1 MKSNFLTV
9 SLIILTLFIQPI
21 QANDML
27 MDPMPAANPAPDFNL
42 MGMDGETHTLEDL
55 KGKFVLVN
63 FWATWCNPCK
73 VEMPL
78 LEKLHQTLK
87 SEKFTVLGLHVGP
100 GPENIEE
107 FKKLMP
113 ISFPIYVDMDLEVN
127 WGVPGLPTTFL
138 MNPEGKLIYRAV
150 GKREFASDEMV
161 NFLKSQIESYQ
172 FAQKYDGKFIP
183 PMMFSLPFR
192 QSLHP
197 PKFPSIRYIMVFYIT
212 RAMTSYTPPCR

>member
-1 MKSNFLTV
+1 MKSNILTV
-9 SLIILTLFIQPI
+9 SVILLTLFIQPI

-27 MDPMPAANPAPDFNL
+27 MDPMPAADPAPDFNL
-42 MGMDGETHTLEDL
+42 MGMDGKTHTLEDL

-150 GKREFASDEMV
+150 GKREFASEEMV
-161 NFLKSQIESYQ
+161 NFLKNQIESYQ

-183 PMMFSLPFR
+183 PMMR
-192 QSLHP
+192 
-197 PKFPSIRYIMVFYIT
+197 
-212 RAMTSYTPPCR
+212 

>member
-42 MGMDGETHTLEDL
+42 MGMDGDTHTLEDL

-183 PMMFSLPFR
+183 PMMR
-192 QSLHP
+192 
-197 PKFPSIRYIMVFYIT
+197 
-212 RAMTSYTPPCR
+212 

>member
-1 MKSNFLTV
+1 MKSNFLIV
-9 SLIILTLFIQPI
+9 SLTMLTLFIQPI

-42 MGMDGETHTLEDL
+42 MGMDGDTHTLEDL

-100 GPENIEE
+100 GPEN
-107 FKKLMP
+107 L
-113 ISFPIYVDMDLEVN
+113 S
-127 WGVPGLPTTFL
+127 
-138 MNPEGKLIYRAV
+138 LIH
-150 GKREFASDEMV
+150 
-161 NFLKSQIESYQ
+161 I
-172 FAQKYDGKFIP
+172 
-183 PMMFSLPFR
+183 
-192 QSLHP
+192 
-197 PKFPSIRYIMVFYIT
+197 
-212 RAMTSYTPPCR
+212 

>member
-113 ISFPIYVDMDLEVN
+113 ITFPIYVDMDLEVN

-183 PMMFSLPFR
+183 PMMR
-192 QSLHP
+192 
-197 PKFPSIRYIMVFYIT
+197 
-212 RAMTSYTPPCR
+212 

>member
-9 SLIILTLFIQPI
+9 SLIMLTLFIQPI

-42 MGMDGETHTLEDL
+42 MGMDGGTHTLEDL

-138 MNPEGKLIYRAV
+138 MDPEGKLIYRAV
-150 GKREFASDEMV
+150 GKREFASDDMV

-183 PMMFSLPFR
+183 PMMR
-192 QSLHP
+192 
-197 PKFPSIRYIMVFYIT
+197 
-212 RAMTSYTPPCR
+212 

>member
-1 MKSNFLTV
+1 MKRNILTV
-9 SLIILTLFIQPI
+9 SVMLLTLFIQPI

-27 MDPMPAANPAPDFNL
+27 MDPMPAAKPAPDFNL

-183 PMMFSLPFR
+183 PMMR
-192 QSLHP
+192 
-197 PKFPSIRYIMVFYIT
+197 
-212 RAMTSYTPPCR
+212 

>member
-9 SLIILTLFIQPI
+9 SVILLTLFIQPI

-55 KGKFVLVN
+55 KGKCVLVN

-113 ISFPIYVDMDLEVN
+113 ISCPIYVDMDLEVN

-183 PMMFSLPFR
+183 PMMR
-192 QSLHP
+192 
-197 PKFPSIRYIMVFYIT
+197 
-212 RAMTSYTPPCR
+212 

>member
-9 SLIILTLFIQPI
+9 SLIMLTLSIQPI

-138 MNPEGKLIYRAV
+138 MDPEGKLIYRAV

-183 PMMFSLPFR
+183 PMMR
-192 QSLHP
+192 
-197 PKFPSIRYIMVFYIT
+197 
-212 RAMTSYTPPCR
+212 

>member
-9 SLIILTLFIQPI
+9 SVILLTLFIQPI

-138 MNPEGKLIYRAV
+138 MDPEGKLIYRAV

-183 PMMFSLPFR
+183 PMMR
-192 QSLHP
+192 
-197 PKFPSIRYIMVFYIT
+197 
-212 RAMTSYTPPCR
+212 

>member
-9 SLIILTLFIQPI
+9 SLIMLTLFIQPI

-161 NFLKSQIESYQ
+161 NFLKNQIESYQ
-172 FAQKYDGKFIP
+172 FAQKYDGKYIP
-183 PMMFSLPFR
+183 PMMR
-192 QSLHP
+192 
-197 PKFPSIRYIMVFYIT
+197 
-212 RAMTSYTPPCR
+212 

>member
-1 MKSNFLTV
+1 MIRNILTV
-9 SLIILTLFIQPI
+9 SVILLTLFIQPI
-21 QANDML
+21 QAKDML

-42 MGMDGETHTLEDL
+42 IGMDGKTHTLEDL

-113 ISFPIYVDMDLEVN
+113 ISFPIYVDTDLEVN
-127 WGVPGLPTTFL
+127 WGIPGLPTTFL

-172 FAQKYDGKFIP
+172 FAKKYDGKFIP
-183 PMMFSLPFR
+183 PMMR
-192 QSLHP
+192 
-197 PKFPSIRYIMVFYIT
+197 
-212 RAMTSYTPPCR
+212 

>member
-9 SLIILTLFIQPI
+9 SVILLTLFIQPI

-172 FAQKYDGKFIP
+172 FAQKYV
-183 PMMFSLPFR
+183 SLFR
-192 QSLHP
+192 Q
-197 PKFPSIRYIMVFYIT
+197 
-212 RAMTSYTPPCR
+212 

>member
-9 SLIILTLFIQPI
+9 SLIMLTLFIQPI

-42 MGMDGETHTLEDL
+42 MGMDGETHTLDDL

-138 MNPEGKLIYRAV
+138 MDPEGKLIYRAV

-161 NFLKSQIESYQ
+161 NFLKNQIESYQ

-183 PMMFSLPFR
+183 PMMR
-192 QSLHP
+192 
-197 PKFPSIRYIMVFYIT
+197 
-212 RAMTSYTPPCR
+212 

>member
-150 GKREFASDEMV
+150 GKREFASNEMV

-183 PMMFSLPFR
+183 PMMR
-192 QSLHP
+192 
-197 PKFPSIRYIMVFYIT
+197 
-212 RAMTSYTPPCR
+212 

>member
-1 MKSNFLTV
+1 MKKYFIIF
-9 SLIILTLFIQPI
+9 LIIFTITPTH
-21 QANDML
+21 QAQSNKYASTSKML
-27 MDPMPAANPAPDFNL
+27 MDPMPAADMAPEINVIDMN
-42 MGMDGETHTLEDL
+42 GEKRTLEDL

-87 SEKFTVLGLHVGP
+87 SDKFTVIGLHVGP

-113 ISFPIYVDMDLEVN
+113 ISFPIYVDMDLEVD

-138 MNPEGKLIYRAV
+138 LNPEGRLIYRAV
-150 GKREFASDEMV
+150 GKREFASDDMV
-161 NFLKSQIESYQ
+161 NFIKNQIEDYK
-172 FAQKYDGKFIP
+172 FVKRFEGKIVP
-183 PMMFSLPFR
+183 PMMR
-192 QSLHP
+192 
-197 PKFPSIRYIMVFYIT
+197 
-212 RAMTSYTPPCR
+212 

>member
-9 SLIILTLFIQPI
+9 SLIMLTLFIQPI

-27 MDPMPAANPAPDFNL
+27 MAPMPAANPAPDFNL
-42 MGMDGETHTLEDL
+42 MGMDGKTHTLEDL

-150 GKREFASDEMV
+150 GKREFASDDMV
-161 NFLKSQIESYQ
+161 NFLKNQIESYK
-172 FAQKYDGKFIP
+172 FVKKYDGKFIP
-183 PMMFSLPFR
+183 PMMR
-192 QSLHP
+192 
-197 PKFPSIRYIMVFYIT
+197 
-212 RAMTSYTPPCR
+212 

>member
-1 MKSNFLTV
+1 MKRNILTV
-9 SLIILTLFIQPI
+9 SVMLLTLFIQPI

-27 MDPMPAANPAPDFNL
+27 MDPMPAAKPAPDFNL

-63 FWATWCNPCK
+63 FWATWCNPCI

-150 GKREFASDEMV
+150 GKREFASDDMV

-172 FAQKYDGKFIP
+172 FVQKYLLI
-183 PMMFSLPFR
+183 
-192 QSLHP
+192 
-197 PKFPSIRYIMVFYIT
+197 Y
-212 RAMTSYTPPCR
+212 

>member
-1 MKSNFLTV
+1 MKRNFLTV
-9 SLIILTLFIQPI
+9 SLIMLTLFIQPI

-138 MNPEGKLIYRAV
+138 MDPEGKLIYRAV
-150 GKREFASDEMV
+150 GKREFASDDMV
-161 NFLKSQIESYQ
+161 NFLKNQIDSYQ

-183 PMMFSLPFR
+183 PMMR
-192 QSLHP
+192 
-197 PKFPSIRYIMVFYIT
+197 
-212 RAMTSYTPPCR
+212 

>member
-9 SLIILTLFIQPI
+9 SLIMLTLFIQPI

-161 NFLKSQIESYQ
+161 NFLKTQIESYQ

-183 PMMFSLPFR
+183 PMMR
-192 QSLHP
+192 
-197 PKFPSIRYIMVFYIT
+197 
-212 RAMTSYTPPCR
+212 

>member
-9 SLIILTLFIQPI
+9 SLIMLTLFIQPI

-87 SEKFTVLGLHVGP
+87 SEKFSVLGLHVGP

-183 PMMFSLPFR
+183 PMMR
-192 QSLHP
+192 
-197 PKFPSIRYIMVFYIT
+197 
-212 RAMTSYTPPCR
+212 

>member
-9 SLIILTLFIQPI
+9 SLIMLTLFIQPI

-172 FAQKYDGKFIP
+172 FAQKYDDKFIP
-183 PMMFSLPFR
+183 PMMR
-192 QSLHP
+192 
-197 PKFPSIRYIMVFYIT
+197 
-212 RAMTSYTPPCR
+212 

>member
-1 MKSNFLTV
+1 MKRNFLTV
-9 SLIILTLFIQPI
+9 SLIMLTLFIQPI

-42 MGMDGETHTLEDL
+42 MGMDGEAHTLEDL

-172 FAQKYDGKFIP
+172 FAKKYDGKFIP
-183 PMMFSLPFR
+183 PMMR
-192 QSLHP
+192 
-197 PKFPSIRYIMVFYIT
+197 
-212 RAMTSYTPPCR
+212 

>member
-9 SLIILTLFIQPI
+9 SLIMLTLFIQPI

-113 ISFPIYVDMDLEVN
+113 ITFPIYVDMDLEVN

-161 NFLKSQIESYQ
+161 NFLKNQIESYQ
-172 FAQKYDGKFIP
+172 FVQKYDGKFIP
-183 PMMFSLPFR
+183 PMMR
-192 QSLHP
+192 
-197 PKFPSIRYIMVFYIT
+197 
-212 RAMTSYTPPCR
+212 

>member
-1 MKSNFLTV
+1 MKSKLLRA
-9 SLIILTLFIQPI
+9 SIIILTLFIQPI

-138 MNPEGKLIYRAV
+138 MDPEGKLIYRAV

-172 FAQKYDGKFIP
+172 FAQKYDDKFIP
-183 PMMFSLPFR
+183 PMMR
-192 QSLHP
+192 
-197 PKFPSIRYIMVFYIT
+197 
-212 RAMTSYTPPCR
+212 

>member
-1 MKSNFLTV
+1 MKRNILTV
-9 SLIILTLFIQPI
+9 SVMLLTLFIQPI

-27 MDPMPAANPAPDFNL
+27 MDPMPAAKPAPDFNL

-107 FKKLMP
+107 FQKLMP

-138 MNPEGKLIYRAV
+138 MDPEGKLIYRAV

-172 FAQKYDGKFIP
+172 FVQKYDGKFIP
-183 PMMFSLPFR
+183 PMMR
-192 QSLHP
+192 
-197 PKFPSIRYIMVFYIT
+197 
-212 RAMTSYTPPCR
+212 

>member
-9 SLIILTLFIQPI
+9 SLIMLTLFIQPI

-172 FAQKYDGKFIP
+172 FVQKYDGKFIP
-183 PMMFSLPFR
+183 PMMR
-192 QSLHP
+192 
-197 PKFPSIRYIMVFYIT
+197 
-212 RAMTSYTPPCR
+212 

>member
-1 MKSNFLTV
+1 MQKKIISI
-9 SLIILTLFIQPI
+9 SIILLIFFIKPVA
-21 QANDML
+21 ANEML

-42 MGMDGETHTLEDL
+42 MGMDGKSYTLDDL

-78 LEKLHQTLK
+78 LEKLHQTLHGD
-87 SEKFTVLGLHVGP
+87 KFTVLGLHVGP

-113 ISFPIYVDMDLEVN
+113 ISFPIYVDMELEVN

-138 MNPEGKLIYRAV
+138 LNPDGKLIYRAV
-150 GKREFASDEMV
+150 GKREFASEAMISFIKNEINKY
-161 NFLKSQIESYQ
+161 NFAREGSSTKISQHKQ
-172 FAQKYDGKFIP
+172 LD
-183 PMMFSLPFR
+183 
-192 QSLHP
+192 
-197 PKFPSIRYIMVFYIT
+197 
-212 RAMTSYTPPCR
+212 

>member
-9 SLIILTLFIQPI
+9 SLIMLTLFIQPI

-138 MNPEGKLIYRAV
+138 MDPEGKLIYRAV
-150 GKREFASDEMV
+150 GKREFASDDMV

-183 PMMFSLPFR
+183 PMMR
-192 QSLHP
+192 
-197 PKFPSIRYIMVFYIT
+197 
-212 RAMTSYTPPCR
+212 